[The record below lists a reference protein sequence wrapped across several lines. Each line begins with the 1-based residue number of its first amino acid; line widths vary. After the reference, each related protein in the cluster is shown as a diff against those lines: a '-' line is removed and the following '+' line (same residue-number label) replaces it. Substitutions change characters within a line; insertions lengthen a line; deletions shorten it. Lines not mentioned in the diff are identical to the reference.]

1 MLRLL
6 EEISE
11 KRAAQKKLQ
20 ELLRD
25 DLPTHTKRTIGWPG
39 GNDTC
44 DVYHDKAI
52 WTRSY
57 EKVGETTP
65 RYWNAFGIYFESGS
79 LDVCVEINIPTT
91 TNTRKVAGFFA
102 ADENGTVYLMHSGG
116 IGGGK
121 KGVGKTAFL
130 ASSRPRLVDVVDHAG
145 EVRLGLI
152 VAPLI
157 PRKLGAGVARFV
169 MRVADFRKVVQ
180 NKDAIKDLQDAG
192 TSYDAYLQEFS
203 GKKRGNRAQEFEY
216 MSWHGEI
223 VDAIYAWR
231 KARALPNEVVANDV
245 FRDLYVRRGARIRE
259 LYEVKTSVD
268 RQSIYTGLGQ
278 LSVHGGQGCV
288 GILVIPAGDLPTDI
302 VESLERL
309 KIRILRFSIKGRRVR
324 LADDFEL

>member
-44 DVYHDKAI
+44 DVYHDEAI

-57 EKVGETTP
+57 EKAGETTP
-65 RYWNAFGIYFESGS
+65 RYWNAFGIYSKSGS
-79 LDVCVEINIPTT
+79 LDVGVEINIPTK

-130 ASSRPRLVDVVDHAG
+130 ASSRPSLVGVVDHAG

-157 PRKLGAGVARFV
+157 RRKLGAGVARFV
-169 MRVADFRKVVQ
+169 KRVADFRKVVE
-180 NKDAIKDLQDAG
+180 NKDAIQNPHDGK
-192 TSYDAYLQEFS
+192 TSYDKYLQEFS
-203 GKKRGNRAQEFEY
+203 GKKRGNRTQEFEY

-231 KARALPNEVVANDV
+231 KARALHNEVVANDA
-245 FRDLYVRRGARIRE
+245 FKDLYVRKGARIRE

-309 KIRILRFSIKGRRVR
+309 KVRILRFSIKGRRVR
-324 LADDFEL
+324 LGDDFEL